1 MRGKKITKGGGMR
14 KPMMKPMMKKRTVAK
29 VNGGY
34 ANQVIAPTY
43 TYRFR
48 FAGGTLGQC
57 LGLTIFNNQ
66 ISYQTHT
73 EQGFDN

>member
-1 MRGKKITKGGGMR
+1 MAKGMRTGKKITKGRGRG
-14 KPMMKPMMKKRTVAK
+14 MMKPMAKPMKKTVAK

-48 FAGGTLGQC
+48 FAGGVLG
-57 LGLTIFNNQ
+57 
-66 ISYQTHT
+66 
-73 EQGFDN
+73 

>member
-1 MRGKKITKGGGMR
+1 MRTGKKITKGRGMR
-14 KPMMKPMMKKRTVAK
+14 KPMMKPMMKKTVAK

-48 FAGGTLGQC
+48 FAGGVLG
-57 LGLTIFNNQ
+57 
-66 ISYQTHT
+66 
-73 EQGFDN
+73 

>member
-1 MRGKKITKGGGMR
+1 MAKGMRGKKITKGGMR
-14 KPMMKPMMKKRTVAK
+14 KPMMKPMMKRTVAK

-48 FAGGTLGQC
+48 FAGGTLG
-57 LGLTIFNNQ
+57 
-66 ISYQTHT
+66 
-73 EQGFDN
+73 